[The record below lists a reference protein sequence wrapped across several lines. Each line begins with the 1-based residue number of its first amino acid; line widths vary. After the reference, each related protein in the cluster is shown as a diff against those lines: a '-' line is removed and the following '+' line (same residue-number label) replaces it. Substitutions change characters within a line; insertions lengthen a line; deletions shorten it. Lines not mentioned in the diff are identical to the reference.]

1 MALFG
6 RQRDIN
12 LFTTVNREL
21 LGDVI
26 TQQCSFYK
34 YGLEETKVNLYGEAI
49 GGRFFDGPTL
59 FNCLIERPD
68 QEFPESDL
76 GVDFNW
82 GLTFRFLR
90 EDLKDAQVVPEIG
103 DVIMYNEGYYEV
115 ETTNANQYLLGKN
128 PDYPNNENP
137 LNPGLEE
144 FGANFS
150 IICKTHY
157 TPADKLG
164 IKKARL

>member
-26 TQQCSFYK
+26 TQQCAFYK
-34 YGLEETKVNLYGEAI
+34 YSLYETKVNFYGEASE
-49 GGRFFDGPTL
+49 GRFFDGPIL

-90 EDLKDAQVVPEIG
+90 EDLIDAQTVPEIG
-103 DVIMYNEGYYEV
+103 DVIFYYGGYYEV

-128 PDYPNNENP
+128 PDYDYSSNP
-137 LNPGLEE
+137 LNPGLDQ
-144 FGANFS
+144 FGSNFS

-164 IKKARL
+164 IEKARL

>member
-34 YGLEETKVNLYGEAI
+34 YGLAETQTNLYGEAV
-49 GGRFFDGPTL
+49 GGKYFDGPTL
-59 FNCLIERPD
+59 FNVLIERPD

-76 GVDFNW
+76 GIDFNW

-90 EDLKDAQVVPEIG
+90 EDLIDAQLVPEIG
-103 DVIMYNEGYYEV
+103 DIIMYNEGYYEV
-115 ETTNANQYLLGKN
+115 ETTNSNQYLLGKN

-137 LNPGLEE
+137 LNPGLEK
-144 FGANFS
+144 FGSNFS